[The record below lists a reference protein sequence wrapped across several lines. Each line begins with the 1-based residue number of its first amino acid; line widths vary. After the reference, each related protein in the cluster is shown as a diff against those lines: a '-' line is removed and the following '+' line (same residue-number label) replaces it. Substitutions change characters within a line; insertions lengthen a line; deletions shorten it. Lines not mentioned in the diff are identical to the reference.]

1 MNYLKN
7 IKLTNNITLINKPF
21 KKKEYYHFL
30 KTSDL
35 SLVVA
40 EIKKNVFVVVSQKR
54 IPVNKINYEFPSGII
69 DKGENSISAACREFY
84 EETGYKIL
92 VRPKKL
98 FTINCEPGRLTT
110 KIYCYYSNK
119 IIKKKGP
126 EKGIKIHLLSKE
138 KINKLILNEKFNNA
152 SHIASFFKVVK
163 VPTK

>member
-1 MNYLKN
+1 MNYFKN

-84 EETGYKIL
+84 EEPGYKIL
-92 VRPKKL
+92 GKPKKL

-110 KIYCYYSNK
+110 KIY
-119 IIKKKGP
+119 
-126 EKGIKIHLLSKE
+126 
-138 KINKLILNEKFNNA
+138 
-152 SHIASFFKVVK
+152 
-163 VPTK
+163 

>member
-1 MNYLKN
+1 MNLLKN

-35 SLVVA
+35 SLMVA

-54 IPVNKINYEFPSGII
+54 IPVKKITYEFPSGII
-69 DKGENSISAACREFY
+69 DKSEKSIDAACREFY

-92 VRPKKL
+92 DKPRKI

-110 KIYCYYSNK
+110 KIHCYYTKK
-119 IIKKKGP
+119 ITKLKKS
-126 EKGIKIHLLSKE
+126 EKGIKTYLVSKD
-138 KINKLILNEKFNNA
+138 KINKLIFQKKFCNA
-152 SHIASFFKVVK
+152 SHIASFLKVIE